1 MAGGSDGELAAPGE
15 GVHTP
20 AGQEQRHWWLRAWR
34 VVARSRPGWR
44 GLTRASEVQDGSPA
58 RDERVQQGCAV
69 ATSQWHTQGHKTRP
83 KGTRPGELERAR
95 RSASTTT
102 RSGHELGCSPAALW
116 LDDGTEGDDA
126 NDKLRRKGKRRGSPG
141 WVSR

>member
-1 MAGGSDGELAAPGE
+1 MARRHAMSAYSRAAQSRLRRGIRR
-15 GVHTP
+15 GTRRD
-20 AGQEQRHWWLRAWR
+20 QR
-34 VVARSRPGWR
+34 
-44 GLTRASEVQDGSPA
+44 E
-58 RDERVQQGCAV
+58 
-69 ATSQWHTQGHKTRP
+69 
-83 KGTRPGELERAR
+83 TRPGELERAR
-95 RSASTTT
+95 RSASTTA